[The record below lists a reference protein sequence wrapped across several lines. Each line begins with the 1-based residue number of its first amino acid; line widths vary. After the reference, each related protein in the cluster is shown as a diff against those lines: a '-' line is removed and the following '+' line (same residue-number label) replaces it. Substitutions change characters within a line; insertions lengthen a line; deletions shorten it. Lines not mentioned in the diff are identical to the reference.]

1 MLKRSSKGTY
11 PIVTGDEWIEN
22 DTMLVSITS
31 ADYLE
36 VENGE
41 VEVEWEV
48 GVFDGSSDE
57 PLKTKTLDFHLPV
70 ENVREIEI
78 DVQQTVAA
86 GDIQVSLDRI
96 VLLPTRLDTHVELY
110 YHTDSRQSAE
120 QLLEYRFIAID
131 PSSLSFLDAGSFS
144 SGPEILDAENQSIY
158 LHDSWTLGGPLKTDT
173 LNLQLLPVYSWA
185 KEVAERD
192 QGLPD
197 VQIIKINIPE
207 KD

>member
-1 MLKRSSKGTY
+1 MKRSSKGTY

-48 GVFDGSSDE
+48 VVFDGSSDE

-78 DVQQTVAA
+78 DVQQTIAA

-96 VLLPTRLDTHVELY
+96 VLLPTRLDTQVELY

-144 SGPEILDAENQSIY
+144 SGSEILDAENQSIY

-185 KEVAERD
+185 KEGAERN

-197 VQIIKINIPE
+197 VQIIEINIPE